1 MIMIIVLNFSV
12 NMAFVLYQALKG
24 LRLSFLKI
32 RYKVVLYFRSRK
44 IAARASFYES
54 QRITLIPAV
63 LKPFEVG
70 TQRIMP

>member
-1 MIMIIVLNFSV
+1 MILVITLNFLV

-32 RYKVVLYFRSRK
+32 RYKVVVYFRSRK
-44 IAARASFYES
+44 TAARASFYES

-63 LKPFEVG
+63 LKPLEIG